1 MTSEVTQ
8 LDGNVDIALRDHD
21 GKVIMQWLKPAT
33 RIVFEPQNAFNLAE
47 HMARAAHK
55 AKFPGERLPDDF
67 SYLAQQ
73 VKQQLTEQMRDRLVV
88 RVRAMLPSL
97 LERNKDLN
105 YISLQIVD
113 TIFAAVD
120 AEV

>member
-1 MTSEVTQ
+1 MTSEATQ
-8 LDGNVDIALRDHD
+8 LDGNVEIALRSHE
-21 GKVIMQWLKPAT
+21 GKVILQWHKPVT
-33 RIVFEPQNAFNLAE
+33 RIIFEPQNAFTLAE
-47 HMARAAHK
+47 NLARAAHT
-55 AKFPGERLPDDF
+55 ARFPGERLPEDF

-73 VKQQLTEQMRDRLVV
+73 VKQRLTDQMRDKLVI

-97 LERNKDLN
+97 LERKDLN